1 MDAERAVEERKTKSE
16 EIKKAVYFGPPF
28 QIYLKEN
35 YFLKGISSETVR
47 RFLPL
52 ALLLVNTFLPF
63 LELMRSLK
71 PCLFFLFLR
80 EGWNVRFMLFTYKR
94 VANVGDLF

>member
-1 MDAERAVEERKTKSE
+1 MDRLFKFIE
-16 EIKKAVYFGPPF
+16 KK
-28 QIYLKEN
+28 N

-52 ALLLVNTFLPF
+52 ALLLANTFLPF
-63 LELMRSLK
+63 LELIRSLK

-94 VANVGDLF
+94 AANVSDLF